1 VGADVGASIGG
12 AAYVRPQRLPSPR
25 YSLACAWRPLAAQG
39 TAEWTT
45 RVDNPGGHVR
55 EVRCDAALLQLVRRV
70 RPAAAP
76 ATMTDDPFTADER
89 EAQRRAGFTA
99 SGSAIRA
106 FMTQQH
112 REFFPLLTY
121 LFVAVRDAGGWPLA
135 TVLTGEVGFVSSPT
149 PTALRV
155 KTHPPEADP
164 ASSGMGVG
172 RQIGMLGLDLATR
185 RRNRANGSIREIGG
199 SAFAA
204 EIDESFGNCARHIQR
219 RSVHAVDRCAGPTTA
234 FAQLPVQHR
243 DLIGRAD
250 TFFVASGARAD
261 LPKGGLDISH
271 RGGMPGFVG
280 ISGNRLSVPDF
291 RGNRY
296 CNTLGNM
303 LGEPRV
309 GLLFIDFATGGLL
322 QLQGRAAID
331 WSVSAAAAEGAERVW
346 NVVIERGWWRAEALP
361 LTWALL

>member
-1 VGADVGASIGG
+1 
-12 AAYVRPQRLPSPR
+12 
-25 YSLACAWRPLAAQG
+25 
-39 TAEWTT
+39 
-45 RVDNPGGHVR
+45 
-55 EVRCDAALLQLVRRV
+55 
-70 RPAAAP
+70 
-76 ATMTDDPFTADER
+76 MTDDPFTADER
-89 EAQRRAGFTA
+89 EAQRRAGFVA

-121 LFVAVRDAGGWPLA
+121 LFVAVRDANGWPLA
-135 TVLTGEVGFVSSPT
+135 TVLAGDAGFVSSPT
-149 PTALRV
+149 STTLRV
-155 KTHPPEADP
+155 KAHPPDADP
-164 ASSGMGVG
+164 ASSGMGDG

-185 RRNRANGSIREIGG
+185 RRNRANGRIRENGG
-199 SAFAA
+199 NAFAA
-204 EIDESFGNCARHIQR
+204 EIDESFGNCARHIQG
-219 RSVHAVDRCAGPTTA
+219 RSVQAVDRCAGPTIA
-234 FAQLPVQHR
+234 FAGLPVEHR

-250 TFFVASGARAD
+250 TFFVASGARTD
-261 LPKGGLDISH
+261 SPKGGLDISH

-280 ISGNRLSVPDF
+280 ITGNRLSVPDF

-309 GLLFIDFATGGLL
+309 GLLFIDFATGGVL

-331 WSVSAAAAEGAERVW
+331 WSSAAGAAEGGERVW
-346 NVVIERGWWRAEALP
+346 HVAIERGWWRAAALP